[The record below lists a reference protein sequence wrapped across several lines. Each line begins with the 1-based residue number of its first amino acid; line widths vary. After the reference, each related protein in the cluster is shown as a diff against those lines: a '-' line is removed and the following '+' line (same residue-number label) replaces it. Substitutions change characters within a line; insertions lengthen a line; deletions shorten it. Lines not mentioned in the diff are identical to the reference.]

1 MFPNVRLIVVAIL
14 AAITGIGCG
23 LGLFATFRINH
34 EPLARL
40 AEGSPPLQLAF
51 DNRALGSDARTPM
64 EARLPVNGAA
74 KVIPVPVIIATP
86 SPAAEQAGADFD
98 DRRGFQRSTSGRR
111 RHRGGSEQHGKRCR
125 FKPCPFKPCRC
136 GPRRTIQRDA
146 RSRRAGPAR
155 GGRSGTR
162 STTGR
167 AIGGRQCR
175 CGRSAA
181 GGETDKIGGEQSGKA
196 GGPSVSPCGASA
208 PRSQG
213 GSRPSNCGNG
223 GGAADLPIF
232 TTDLRMD
239 GRHRPGFAIHQAG
252 ADQAASHGEEGAGRS
267 VQSLGCNS
275 GPEYPITDVPG
286 LTLAA
291 LAR

>member
-86 SPAAEQAGADFD
+86 SPAAEQAGAD
-98 DRRGFQRSTSGRR
+98 STIAGDSSVQQAAAGAIAVDQ
-111 RHRGGSEQHGKRCR
+111 SNTASVA
-125 FKPCPFKPCRC
+125 PFKPCRC

-181 GGETDKIGGEQSGKA
+181 GGETDKIGGERSGKA

-232 TTDLRMD
+232 ATDLRMD
-239 GRHRPGFAIHQAG
+239 GRHRPGFAIRQAG

-275 GPEYPITDVPG
+275 GPEYPITDVLG
-286 LTLAA
+286 LTPAA